1 MSEELSKAERTKRF
15 IIEKTAPIFNAQ
27 GYVGTSLADLT
38 QATGLTK
45 GSIYGNFQNKD
56 EVALAAFDY
65 NFGRVNEY
73 IKNKMLAVENAIDR
87 LMVYP
92 EVYGNFL
99 RIPFLKPGCPI
110 LNTSTEADD
119 THPALREKAIEA
131 LSYWKRSIENQVKRG
146 IERKEIKK
154 DTDPTRIAVLIMSL
168 IEGSI
173 MQAKVTGRSTELH
186 IAMNFLSEI
195 IMGIKE

>member
-1 MSEELSKAERTKRF
+1 MSEATSKAERTRQF

-27 GYVGTSLADLT
+27 GYAGTSLADLT

-45 GSIYGNFQNKD
+45 GSIYGNFENKD

-73 IKNKMLAVENAIDR
+73 VKNKMLAVDNAIDR

-92 EVYGNFL
+92 EIYGNFL
-99 RIPFLKPGCPI
+99 KIPFLKPGCPI

-119 THPALREKAIEA
+119 THPALREKAAEA
-131 LSYWKRSIENQVKRG
+131 LSYWKRSIENQIKRG
-146 IERKEIKK
+146 IERGEIKEN
-154 DTDPTRIAVLIMSL
+154 TDPTQMAVIIMSL
-168 IEGSI
+168 IEGAV
-173 MQAKVTGRSTELH
+173 MQAKVARRSTELK
-186 IAMNFLSEI
+186 IAMSFLETI
-195 IMGIKE
+195 ITGLKK